1 MRMSFLARR
10 ANQMLAW
17 EEKLYNSLLSVFWS
31 GEAVAPP
38 LQLFREDVVV
48 VDLRQERN
56 RHRIIRRFHRNRAP
70 RRQAGDRHAI
80 HLDLGGTRR
89 FIKLHFYR
97 FGGVDHHRPVGERLR
112 ANWRHGEHVTLGA
125 DDRTAGGERVSSGTG
140 GRGDNKTVAPITGE
154 PTLSNAGSD
163 ADHVRVGAACDDG
176 VVQRP
181 SCHSL
186 LSDAEFQIECGALTD
201 DKLGIEHALHFLP
214 DAISA
219 NGSDEP
225 QIADVDPKNRQ
236 AGTAKP
242 VGGLKQC
249 SVPADG
255 DDQID
260 LAIAKVRQLSEEV
273 LSRRQGFNPF
283 LPNPLAVEKS
293 LQRTGRL
300 PRVRFDSIDDDNH
313 LADFHVALRV
323 SEGHVE
329 SLNRV
334 STQRSASRCRS
345 SCEPRRSMDGAL
357 SLADGVSNQNQCLCW
372 RTTVPGVG
380 AVVGFKSTPQRLAES
395 PRRFT
400 PSFTGRSFKILLDMV
415 CMLHYLCIV

>member
-1 MRMSFLARR
+1 MRMAFLARR

-125 DDRTAGGERVSSGTG
+125 DDRTAGGERVSGRTR
-140 GRGDNKTVAPITGE
+140 GRGDNKTVAPVTGE

-163 ADHVRVGAACDDG
+163 ADQVWVGAARDDG

-181 SCHSL
+181 TRRDLPSN
-186 LSDAEFQIECGALTD
+186 AEFQIERGALTD
-201 DKLGIEHALHFLP
+201 HKLGIEHALHFLP
-214 DAISA
+214 DAIPA
-219 NGSDEP
+219 NGSDES
-225 QIADVDPKNRQ
+225 QVADVDPKNRQ

-249 SVPADG
+249 SIPANG
-255 DDQID
+255 DDQIN
-260 LAIAKVRQLSEEV
+260 LAIAKIRQLSKKI
-273 LSRRQGFNPF
+273 LSRGQRFNPF
-283 LPNPLAVEKS
+283 LPNALAVEKS
-293 LQRTGRL
+293 LQRSGGL
-300 PRVRFDSIDDDNH
+300 ARVRFGPIDDDNH
-313 LADFHVALRV
+313 LADFHVAQRV
-323 SEGHVE
+323 SGRHME

-334 STQRSASRCRS
+334 SAQHNVS
-345 SCEPRRSMDGAL
+345 PPLVRRTA
-357 SLADGVSNQNQCLCW
+357 Q
-372 RTTVPGVG
+372 
-380 AVVGFKSTPQRLAES
+380 E
-395 PRRFT
+395 
-400 PSFTGRSFKILLDMV
+400 
-415 CMLHYLCIV
+415 